1 MDTLAERSAAESHH
15 YRHFLAGPRAGA
27 EPHDGRPLL
36 LALGNCQA
44 ESLRL
49 LLDAGDVRTVQVPA
63 LHDLR
68 PAEVPVLQQWLA
80 RTDLLVAPPVAPD
93 YRGLPLGTDQLVGQ
107 LPASART
114 CRVPLVRY
122 AGLHPWHLVVHPPGL
137 PDPQP
142 PVVAYHDVRVVAAAA
157 WARAGRPAPG
167 STPAGADGVLAVAHA
182 SVAELAR
189 RERAAGTVV
198 LSDLLAAPSTDA
210 MRTVNHPG
218 NELLV
223 PLAAR
228 VRADLGL
235 PALGPA
241 VTRPLLTSV
250 LAPVEPVVLAAHG
263 LADDPRPDWVL
274 DGTRVPVTT
283 VAEAQR
289 AFYAARP
296 DVLDVCLERAR
307 EPAAA
312 LAVALPDPAGAGS
325 RVTDRA

>member
-1 MDTLAERSAAESHH
+1 MPDELPPRSAAESQH
-15 YRHFLAGPRAGA
+15 YRHFLAGPQDDAGSGLGA
-27 EPHDGRPLL
+27 APLL
-36 LALGNCQA
+36 LAVGNCQA

-49 LLDAGDVRTVQVPA
+49 LLDAGDVRTVQVPP
-63 LHDLR
+63 LHDVR
-68 PAEVPVLQQWLA
+68 PAEVPVLQQWLG

-93 YRGLPLGTDQLVGQ
+93 YRGLPLGTDQMAAL
-107 LPASART
+107 LPGSART

-142 PVVAYHDVRVVAAAA
+142 PVVAYHDVRTVARAA
-157 WARAGRPAPG
+157 WTRVGRPAPS
-167 STPAGADGVLAVAHA
+167 STPATTAGVLAVARA

-198 LSDLLAAPSTDA
+198 LSDLLGHPAADA

-218 NELLV
+218 NHLLA

-228 VRADLGL
+228 VRADLDL

-250 LAPVEPVVLAAHG
+250 LAPLEHVVLAAHG
-263 LADDPRPDWVL
+263 LDAPPRPDWVL
-274 DGTRVPVTT
+274 DGDPVASA
-283 VAEAQR
+283 VVEEAQL
-289 AFYAARP
+289 AFYGARP
-296 DVLDVCLERAR
+296 DVLDVCLDRAR

-312 LAVALPDPAGAGS
+312 LGVALPD
-325 RVTDRA
+325 

>member
-1 MDTLAERSAAESHH
+1 MDALADRSAAESHH
-15 YRHFLAGPRAGA
+15 YRHFLAGPQEDLG
-27 EPHDGRPLL
+27 DTDRPLL
-36 LALGNCQA
+36 LAVGNCQA

-49 LLDAGDVRTVQVPA
+49 LLDAGDVRTVQVPP

-68 PAEVPVLQQWLA
+68 PVEVPVLQRWLT
-80 RTDLLVAPPVAPD
+80 RTDLLVTPPVAPD
-93 YRGLPLGTDQLVGQ
+93 YRGLPLGTEQLVAQ
-107 LPASART
+107 LPGGART

-157 WARAGRPAPG
+157 WARAGRDRPEQAAP
-167 STPAGADGVLAVAHA
+167 TTDGVLRVAAA

-189 RERAAGTVV
+189 REQAAGTVV
-198 LSDLLAAPSTDA
+198 LSDLLARPTADA

-218 NELLV
+218 NHLLA

-235 PALGPA
+235 AALGPA

-250 LAPVEPVVLAAHG
+250 LAPLEDVVLAAHG
-263 LADDPRPDWVL
+263 LDAAPRPDWVL
-274 DGTRVPVTT
+274 DGAPVPTAV
-283 VAEAQR
+283 VEEAQL

-296 DVLDVCLERAR
+296 DVLDVCLDRAR

-312 LAVALPDPAGAGS
+312 LGVALPD
-325 RVTDRA
+325 

>member
-1 MDTLAERSAAESHH
+1 MAQMPPRSAAESHH
-15 YRHFLAGPRAGA
+15 YRHFLSGPQA
-27 EPHDGRPLL
+27 EPPAADAPLL
-36 LALGNCQA
+36 LAVGNCQA

-68 PAEVPVLQQWLA
+68 PAEVPVLQDWLA

-93 YRGLPLGTDQLVGQ
+93 YRGLPLGTEQLEAR
-107 LPASART
+107 LPGEART

-142 PVVAYHDVRVVAAAA
+142 PVVAYHDVRVVARAA
-157 WARAGRPAPG
+157 WARAGRPV
-167 STPAGADGVLAVAHA
+167 PAAVPPTTEGVQAVASA

-198 LSDLLAAPSTDA
+198 LSDLLAHPTAEA

-218 NELLV
+218 NELLA

-235 PALGPA
+235 PALGAA

-250 LAPVEPVVLAAHG
+250 LAPLEDVVVAAHG
-263 LADDPRPDWVL
+263 LDAAARPDWVL
-274 DGTRVPVTT
+274 DGTPVPTEV
-283 VAEAQR
+283 VEEAQL
-289 AFYAARP
+289 AFHAARP
-296 DVLDVCLERAR
+296 DVLDVCLDRAR
-307 EPAAA
+307 GPAAA
-312 LAVALPDPAGAGS
+312 LGVALPD
-325 RVTDRA
+325 